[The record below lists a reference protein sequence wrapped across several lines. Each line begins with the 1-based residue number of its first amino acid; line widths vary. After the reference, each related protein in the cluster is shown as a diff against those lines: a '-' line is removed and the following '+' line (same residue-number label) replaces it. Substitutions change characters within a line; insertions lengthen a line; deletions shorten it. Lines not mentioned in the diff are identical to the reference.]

1 MLILGEGHTG
11 LLRNSTAVSHTVSAR
26 MLAFVA
32 GEQVIQAQRPLPSAV
47 SPTQLTGVDCNLIG
61 RSGAATRAVGTVESR
76 AVLTG
81 GRILQGSA
89 WLRVERGE
97 HGRRL
102 PWAHY
107 LARPGRVETMSRH
120 TTEDLGDGFLGGRTA
135 SALDLA
141 AICRRSMEKAQEVK
155 QLDSTAPFRVPQTR
169 VRWFATTQDDDKPA
183 AVAFG
188 VEDEAVRTVRLR
200 LHPDAL
206 ADAVELCESLAL
218 HDWLLSAQQHLIE
231 RGVAGG
237 PAAGGAV
244 TQLGSAV
251 ELLHLWMPAAR
262 MRPSW
267 SKLWEALDREAGLT
281 LQWTT
286 SMHRI
291 RDALNLALLERPP
304 SAVGASRSAGSR

>member
-1 MLILGEGHTG
+1 MLILGEVHTG
-11 LLRNSTAVSHTVSAR
+11 LLRNSTAVSPAVSAR

-32 GEQVIQAQRPLPSAV
+32 GEQVIQTQRPLPIAV
-47 SPTQLTGVDCNLIG
+47 SPAQLTGVDCDLVG

-89 WLRVERGE
+89 WLRVERAA

-107 LARPGRVETMSRH
+107 LARPGCVETMSRH
-120 TTEDLGDGFLGGRTA
+120 TTADLGDGFLRGRTT

-141 AICRRSMEKAQEVK
+141 AICRRGMEKAQEAK
-155 QLDSTAPFRVPQTR
+155 HLDSTAPFKVPQTR

-183 AVAFG
+183 TVAFG
-188 VEDEAVRTVRLR
+188 VEDETVRTVRLR
-200 LHPDAL
+200 LHPEAL
-206 ADAVELCESLAL
+206 VDGVDLCESLAL

-237 PAAGGAV
+237 AAAGGPV
-244 TQLGSAV
+244 TQLRSAV

-304 SAVGASRSAGSR
+304 GVVGVSRPAGSR

>member
-1 MLILGEGHTG
+1 MLILGEVHTG
-11 LLRNSTAVSHTVSAR
+11 LLRNSTAVSPAVSAR

-32 GEQVIQAQRPLPSAV
+32 GEQVIQTQRPLPSAV
-47 SPTQLTGVDCNLIG
+47 SPTQLTGVDCDLVG

-89 WLRVERGE
+89 WLRVERAV

-107 LARPGRVETMSRH
+107 LARPGCVETMSRH
-120 TTEDLGDGFLGGRTA
+120 TTTDLGDGFLRGRTT

-141 AICRRSMEKAQEVK
+141 AICRRGMEKAQEAK
-155 QLDSTAPFRVPQTR
+155 HLDSTAPFRVPQTR

-183 AVAFG
+183 TVAFG
-188 VEDEAVRTVRLR
+188 VEDETVRTVRLR
-200 LHPDAL
+200 LHPEAL
-206 ADAVELCESLAL
+206 VDGVDLCESLAL

-231 RGVAGG
+231 RGAAGG
-237 PAAGGAV
+237 PAAGGPV
-244 TQLGSAV
+244 TQLWSAV

-286 SMHRI
+286 STHRI

-304 SAVGASRSAGSR
+304 GAVGVSRPAGSR

>member
-1 MLILGEGHTG
+1 MLILGEVHTG

-26 MLAFVA
+26 LLAFVL

-47 SPTQLTGVDCNLIG
+47 SPTQLTGVDCNLVG
-61 RSGAATRAVGTVESR
+61 RSGAAIRAVGPGESR

-81 GRILQGSA
+81 GRILPGSA
-89 WLRVERGE
+89 WLRVERAE

-120 TTEDLGDGFLGGRTA
+120 ATEDLGDGFLRGRTA

-141 AICRRSMEKAQEVK
+141 AICRRSMEKAQEAK
-155 QLDSTAPFRVPQTR
+155 QLDSTAPFKVPQTR
-169 VRWFATTQDDDKPA
+169 VRWFATSQEDDKPA
-183 AVAFG
+183 VVAFG

-206 ADAVELCESLAL
+206 ADAVDLGESLAL

-237 PAAGGAV
+237 PAAGGTV
-244 TQLGSAV
+244 TQLASAV

-304 SAVGASRSAGSR
+304 SVVGTSRSAGSR